1 MRLKRILLSI
11 AGSLSLFLG
20 ITGIILPLL
29 PTTPFLLLAAFCY
42 LRSSKKLYRWLISH
56 RLFGAYIYSYLH
68 FRAVRRRA
76 RNLALLLLWSTLT
89 LTMILISNTAV
100 PLILVG
106 VGVAVSI
113 HLLKLKILTAEM
125 LEKVR
130 EGLKNT
136 EIIDKYP
143 GSND

>member
-1 MRLKRILLSI
+1 VRLKRILLLI

-42 LRSSKKLYRWLISH
+42 LRSSKKLYRWLICH

-89 LTMILISNTAV
+89 LTIILISNTAV
-100 PLILVG
+100 TLILVG

-113 HLLKLKILTAEM
+113 HLLKLKILTAEI
-125 LEKVR
+125 LVKVR
-130 EGLKNT
+130 EGLKNP
-136 EIIDKYP
+136 EIIDEYP
-143 GSND
+143 CSND